1 MSKKLRISKHLKF
14 ISMMQKQLKPLRM
27 KKYFMKLQRS
37 MIMHYA
43 SRGHKLIRQPC
54 SGMVPET
61 CENSWKTRHKAKS
74 TKKAKRLKQQQQ
86 KR

>member
-1 MSKKLRISKHLKF
+1 
-14 ISMMQKQLKPLRM
+14 MMQKQLKPLRM

-54 SGMVPET
+54 SGMVRNEQVKVKKLKISKKIHKIYNNL
-61 CENSWKTRHKAKS
+61 ENFN
-74 TKKAKRLKQQQQ
+74 
-86 KR
+86 